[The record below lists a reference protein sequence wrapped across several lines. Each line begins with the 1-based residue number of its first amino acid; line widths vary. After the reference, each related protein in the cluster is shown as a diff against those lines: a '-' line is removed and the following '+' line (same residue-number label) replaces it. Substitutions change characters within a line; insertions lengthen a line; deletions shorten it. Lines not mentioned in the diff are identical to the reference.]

1 MINKTNWKLIKKY
14 LQYRLDVDQ
23 VTQSSLTRE
32 QTHTRYL
39 LEWLQDKSFVHAL
52 QMRPTLPQYL
62 LTNRLDG
69 TDVRLSAVYIKKVLA
84 TSRMF
89 FTWLSDNEAGYR
101 HIKQSW
107 VKTLKVK
114 RLVDVPKNKE
124 IVTLEEMLEIASRPA
139 RTLFDR
145 RTRASLVFLYL
156 SGMRIG
162 AFVSMPIQAV
172 NISKRIVNQFP
183 SLGVRTKNK
192 KHATTYLLNIP
203 ELLKVVQQWDD
214 EIRSL
219 LPSNGF
225 WFAPF
230 SFQTGEIDPE
240 ILYVGEHRAN
250 LARRNFQTWLTSQS
264 LPYHSPHKFKHGHV
278 HYGLLRSKNIA
289 DYKAVSLNALHSSM
303 KVTDEFYS
311 VLQGDEIQKRIESL
325 NSGQVSGDTSDLVEL
340 LEKLLMKVRGQN
352 G

>member
-23 VTQSSLTRE
+23 ISKGSLTKE
-32 QTHTRYL
+32 QTHTRYF
-39 LEWLQDKSFVHAL
+39 LEWLQEKSFVYVH

-62 LTNRLDG
+62 LSNRIDG
-69 TDVRLSAVYIKKVLA
+69 NEMRLSAVYIKKILS
-84 TSRMF
+84 TSRLF

-101 HIKQSW
+101 HIKQAW

-114 RLVDVPKNKE
+114 RLNDVPKNKE
-124 IVTLEEMLEIASRPA
+124 IVTLEEVQEMASRPV
-139 RTLFDR
+139 RTLLER

-156 SGMRIG
+156 SGMRID

-172 NISKRIVNQFP
+172 DISKRLVNQFP
-183 SLGVRTKNK
+183 SLGVRTKNR
-192 KHATTYLLNIP
+192 KHATTYLLKIP
-203 ELLKVVQQWDD
+203 ELLKVVKDWDD
-214 EIRSL
+214 EVRLL

-230 SFQTGEIDPE
+230 SFQTREIDST
-240 ILYVGEHRAN
+240 ILKIGDHRSN
-250 LARRNFQTWLTSQS
+250 LARKNFKQWLDGQGLT
-264 LPYHSPHKFKHGHV
+264 YHSPHKFKHGHV

-289 DYKAVSLNALHSSM
+289 DYKAVSLNALHSSIQ
-303 KVTDEFYS
+303 VTDEFYS
-311 VLQGDEIQKRIESL
+311 ILRGDEVQNRIEAL
-325 NSGQVSGDTSDLVEL
+325 NNGQVSGDVSELVSL
-340 LEKLLMKVRGQN
+340 LENLLQRMKSN